1 MSIVKKTDNWGYSVD
16 RSSSNWT
23 GRVPR
28 QSRITGE
35 WRTYRVRQRR
45 IPKSAY
51 VGAALFVALICLAN
65 FL

>member
-1 MSIVKKTDNWGYSVD
+1 MTTFYKQDRGHQNWS
-16 RSSSNWT
+16 

-35 WRTYRVRQRR
+35 WSTYRVRQRR

>member
-1 MSIVKKTDNWGYSVD
+1 MTTFYKQE
-16 RSSSNWT
+16 RHHSNWT

-35 WRTYRVRQRR
+35 WSTYRVRQRR

>member
-1 MSIVKKTDNWGYSVD
+1 MTTFYKQERNY
-16 RSSSNWT
+16 SNWS

-35 WRTYRVRQRR
+35 WSTYRVRQRR
-45 IPKSAY
+45 IPKLAY
-51 VGAALFVALICLAN
+51 AGAALFVALICLAN

>member
-1 MSIVKKTDNWGYSVD
+1 MSTIYKQD
-16 RSSSNWT
+16 RSHQNWS

-45 IPKSAY
+45 IPRAAY
-51 VGAALFVALICLAN
+51 VGAALFVAMICLAN

>member
-1 MSIVKKTDNWGYSVD
+1 MSTFYKQERNH
-16 RSSSNWT
+16 SNWT

-35 WRTYRVRQRR
+35 WATRHKDSKR
-45 IPKSAY
+45 IPKLAY
-51 VGAALFVALICLAN
+51 LGAAAFVLAMYLAN

>member
-1 MSIVKKTDNWGYSVD
+1 MTTFYKQERNH
-16 RSSSNWT
+16 SNWS

-35 WRTYRVRQRR
+35 WRSYHVNRRR
-45 IPKSAY
+45 IPKLAY
-51 VGAALFVALICLAN
+51 VGAVLAVLAFWLAN